1 MKVAR
6 FVGARPQFMQVPPLM
21 EKILEAGHR
30 HILVHTGQHYDANL
44 SDVFFRDLGI
54 PEPNYNLNVGSG
66 SHGKATGIM
75 LERTEQALQEI
86 KPDVVVVDGDT
97 NSTLAAA
104 LAAAKLH
111 IPVVH
116 VEAGLRD
123 FDRRRPE
130 EINRIATDHCSDLNC
145 APIPRALQNLAN
157 EGLAARSV
165 LTGDVLLDCLIRYEA
180 RFSKAVQER
189 LKLAPGRYHVL
200 TLHRPENTDFEYYDR
215 FCDIMGAVGNI
226 GLPVIF
232 PVHPR
237 TQPILQRYIE
247 EHGGTGDVRPIPPL
261 SYFEILGLVSDC
273 EAVFT
278 DSGGL
283 PREATWLGRKCVM
296 LFKVE
301 TWHDLL
307 KNGWAQ
313 IGMTDRASIEQAFE
327 RSRPADRDAVRRL
340 FGDGMASQR
349 IVDAINVHIH

>member
-1 MKVAR
+1 MKIAR

-21 EKILEAGHR
+21 GKILEAGHQ
-30 HILVHTGQHYDANL
+30 HVLVHTGQHYDADL

-54 PEPNYNLNVGSG
+54 PEPDYNLNVGSG

-75 LERTEQALQEI
+75 LERTEQVLQAI
-86 KPDVVVVDGDT
+86 NPDVVLVDGDT

-104 LAAAKLH
+104 LAAVKLH

-145 APIPRALQNLAN
+145 APIPRALQNLEN
-157 EGLAARSV
+157 EGLGARSV
-165 LTGDVLLDCLIRYEA
+165 LTGDVLLDCLVHYEKH
-180 RFSKAVQER
+180 FSKACQ
-189 LKLAPGRYHVL
+189 LKLNLKPMQYHVM
-200 TLHRPENTDFEYYDR
+200 TLHRPENTDFEFYPR
-215 FCDIMGAVGNI
+215 FCEIMAAVGNV

-237 TQPILQRYIE
+237 TQPILKKYIE
-247 EHGGTGDVRPIPPL
+247 EHGSTGDIQPIAPL

-273 EAVFT
+273 DTVFT

-283 PREATWLGRKCVM
+283 PREATWLGRRCVM

-307 KNGWAQ
+307 GNGWAQ
-313 IGMTDRASIEQAFE
+313 IGMTDRTSIEKAFE
-327 RSRPADRDAVRRL
+327 RSRPANSKATRDM
-340 FGDGMASQR
+340 FGAGKASHR
-349 IVDAINVHIH
+349 IVEAINAHLR